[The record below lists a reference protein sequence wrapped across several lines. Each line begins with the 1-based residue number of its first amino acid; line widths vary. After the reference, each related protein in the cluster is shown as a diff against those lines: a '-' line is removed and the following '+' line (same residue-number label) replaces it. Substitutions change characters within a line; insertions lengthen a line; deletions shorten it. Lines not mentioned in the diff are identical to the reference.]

1 MKKRLLRV
9 WSAACMT
16 ALLTVPALAAGLD
29 TVPEMNAQG
38 FLTLAL
44 MSGALAVAVAL
55 ILQYV
60 KKFQE
65 INRKEREQQNGK
77 KNRKKKK

>member
-9 WSAACMT
+9 WSAVCILAV
-16 ALLTVPALAAGLD
+16 LTVPALAAGLD

>member
-1 MKKRLLRV
+1 MKKRLLTIGGAV
-9 WSAACMT
+9 CF
-16 ALLTVPALAAGLD
+16 ALLLTAPALAAGLD
-29 TVPEMNAQG
+29 KTPEMNTQG

-65 INRKEREQQNGK
+65 INRKERENQ
-77 KNRKKKK
+77 KKKKKRK

>member
-1 MKKRLLRV
+1 MKKRLLCV
-9 WSAACMT
+9 GSAVCFAL
-16 ALLTVPALAAGLD
+16 LLTVSALAAGLD
-29 TVPEMNAQG
+29 KTPEMNTQG

-60 KKFQE
+60 RKFQE
-65 INRKEREQQNGK
+65 INRKERENQ
-77 KNRKKKK
+77 KKKKRK

>member
-1 MKKRLLRV
+1 MKKQLLSIGCAV
-9 WSAACMT
+9 CFAL
-16 ALLTVPALAAGLD
+16 LLTVSALAAGLD
-29 TVPEMNAQG
+29 KTPEMNTQG

-65 INRKEREQQNGK
+65 INRKEKQNQ
-77 KNRKKKK
+77 KKKKRK

>member
-1 MKKRLLRV
+1 MKKRLLTIG
-9 WSAACMT
+9 SAVCFAL
-16 ALLTVPALAAGLD
+16 LLTVSALAAGLD
-29 TVPEMNAQG
+29 KTPAMNTQG

-60 KKFQE
+60 KKLQE
-65 INRKEREQQNGK
+65 INRKERENQ
-77 KNRKKKK
+77 KKKKRK

>member
-38 FLTLAL
+38 FLALAL
-44 MSGALAVAVAL
+44 MSGALACAVAL
-55 ILQYV
+55 VVHYA

-65 INRKEREQQNGK
+65 INRREKEKQ
-77 KNRKKKK
+77 KKKKRN

>member
-1 MKKRLLRV
+1 MKKRLLCV
-9 WSAACMT
+9 GSAVCFAL
-16 ALLTVPALAAGLD
+16 LLTVSALAAGLD
-29 TVPEMNAQG
+29 KTPAMNTQG

-65 INRKEREQQNGK
+65 INRKEKQTQ
-77 KNRKKKK
+77 KKKKK

>member
-1 MKKRLLRV
+1 MKKQLLRV
-9 WSAACMT
+9 WSAVCTLAM
-16 ALLTVPALAAGLD
+16 LTVPALAAGLD

-44 MSGALAVAVAL
+44 MSGALACAVAL
-55 ILQYV
+55 VVHYV

-65 INRKEREQQNGK
+65 INRREKEKQ
-77 KNRKKKK
+77 KKKKRK

>member
-9 WSAACMT
+9 WSAACIL
-16 ALLTVPALAAGLD
+16 AVLTVPALAAGLD

-44 MSGALAVAVAL
+44 MSGALACAVAL
-55 ILQYV
+55 VVHYA
-60 KKFQE
+60 KKFRD
-65 INRKEREQQNGK
+65 INRTEQND
-77 KNRKKKK
+77 RKKK

>member
-9 WSAACMT
+9 WSAVCFL
-16 ALLTVPALAAGLD
+16 ALLTVPAFAAGLD
-29 TVPEMNAQG
+29 TVPEMNTQG

-44 MSGALAVAVAL
+44 MSGALACAVAL
-55 ILQYV
+55 VVHYV

-65 INRKEREQQNGK
+65 INRREKERQ
-77 KNRKKKK
+77 KKKKRK

>member
-44 MSGALAVAVAL
+44 MSGALACAVAL
-55 ILQYV
+55 VVHYA
-60 KKFQE
+60 KKFRD
-65 INRKEREQQNGK
+65 INRTEQND
-77 KNRKKKK
+77 RKKK

>member
-1 MKKRLLRV
+1 MKKRLLRF
-9 WSAACMT
+9 WSAVCILAV
-16 ALLTVPALAAGLD
+16 LTVPALAAGLD
-29 TVPEMNAQG
+29 KTPEMNTQG

-44 MSGALAVAVAL
+44 MSGALAVAAAL

-65 INRKEREQQNGK
+65 INRKDKQNQ
-77 KNRKKKK
+77 KKKKRK